1 MSIVECNVNIK
12 GSSQKFHIARQ
23 SGRSQGGWVGLSPPP
38 DINKKN
44 YAKTTTNFSFSFCDY
59 NFKYFGTCNTP
70 LERCFQDLSNG
81 ILQAPK
87 FQKFQLVKPKKI
99 CSHLVTAKQACQN
112 NCNGKMT
119 MPFTSALKES

>member
-1 MSIVECNVNIK
+1 MPK
-12 GSSQKFHIARQ
+12 WLQ
-23 SGRSQGGWVGLSPPP
+23 
-38 DINKKN
+38 
-44 YAKTTTNFSFSFCDY
+44 NFIFLFFDY

-99 CSHLVTAKQACQN
+99 CSRLVTAEHAGQK
-112 NCNGKMT
+112 NCNGKTT
-119 MPFTSALKES
+119 MFLQVH